1 MRLPW
6 LALLALAGCAAEVGP
21 RPTAGDHVPERTVGG
36 REVQEEFRLEDGLL
50 VSEVL
55 DAPER
60 ATRVGLFLD
69 VANDRADHVLS
80 IEARGVRADG
90 TVTAWRPAVF
100 TWAEHPLRV
109 GRVDLGAVVQ
119 GVQVRMPI
127 DDAAALV
134 GLTYSAVVP
143 EPARPAPAI
152 DAAPSKAQQPLD
164 IAGVKSRA
172 DWGARASEC
181 SSLNTTKTKISVHHT
196 VTPSDQGGSL
206 TTFAQRI
213 RGIQA
218 FHMDSNGWCDIG
230 YTFMVTVDGTTWEA
244 REAKYLGAHVANN
257 NTNNVGVSFVGCFH
271 TSSCGSYPP
280 NSPPQAMIDG
290 GGALIGKI
298 ADRYGITISS
308 TTVIGHRD
316 NPGQSTSCPGDN
328 LHDDLGSLR
337 SIAQNGGGT
346 TTPTTG
352 KVQGVV
358 WDLGVTTDA
367 SQSEA
372 MGARLPGAVISR
384 SGGTS
389 TSTARPG
396 DAYWSF
402 DLPPGTYTFTAT
414 MDGYASAS
422 RDVQVTAGAN
432 LWASIG
438 IAPEPQAASLTIL
451 VFDVTQG
458 ATAPIEAAEVTVTGA
473 DPAQTG
479 ADGKAAFSVAA
490 GQISVSAT
498 AEGFEPGQLVEDI
511 AAGSTRT
518 LQLGLT
524 PVVVDEPTDPED
536 PVDPPDDPVDPV
548 DPPDDEDEED
558 VPLQPEQV
566 ELERVVIPADPGAAG
581 GCAATHGGS
590 AGVLAVLTLLLRRR
604 RGPRAASPSC
614 GG

>member
-1 MRLPW
+1 MLRSLPS
-6 LALLALAGCAAEVGP
+6 LCAVAVLVGCAAESAP
-21 RPTAGDHVPERTVGG
+21 RPTAGDHVPERTLGG
-36 REVQEEFRLEDGLL
+36 AAIQEQFRLEDGLL
-50 VSEVL
+50 VSDVL
-55 DAPER
+55 EGE

-69 VANDRADHVLS
+69 VASDRADHVLA

-90 TVTAWRPAVF
+90 STTAWRPAVF

-109 GRVDLGAVVQ
+109 GRVDLGAVVS

-134 GLTYSAVVP
+134 GLTFSAVVP
-143 EPARPAPAI
+143 EPARPAPAL
-152 DAAPSKAQQPLD
+152 DADTAKVAQQALD

-172 DWGARASEC
+172 DWGARATEC

-206 TTFAQRI
+206 STFAQRI

-230 YTFMVTVDGTTWEA
+230 YTFMVTIDGTTWEA

-257 NTNNVGVSFVGCFH
+257 NTNNVGVSFIGCFH
-271 TSSCGSYPP
+271 TSSCGDYPP
-280 NSPPQAMIDG
+280 NAPPQAMLDG

-298 ADRYGITISS
+298 ADRYGITISG

-316 NPGQSTSCPGDN
+316 NPDQSTSCPGDN
-328 LHDDLGSLR
+328 LHDELPTLR
-337 SIAQNGGGT
+337 TIAQDGAA

-367 SQSEA
+367 TQSEA
-372 MGARLPGAVISR
+372 MGARLPGAVVSR
-384 SGGTS
+384 SGAAA
-389 TSTARPG
+389 TSTARDG

-402 DLPPGTYTFTAT
+402 DLAPGTYTFTAT
-414 MDGYASAS
+414 MDGYAPAS
-422 RDVQVTAGAN
+422 REVQVTAGAS

-438 IAPEPQAASLTIL
+438 VAPEPQAASLTIL
-451 VFDVTQG
+451 VFDASAGVS
-458 ATAPIEAAEVTVTGA
+458 APIQSAEVSVTGA

-490 GQISVSAT
+490 GTITVQAT
-498 AEGFEPGQLVEDI
+498 AEGYEPGTMEESI

-518 LQLGLT
+518 LQLGLV
-524 PVVVDEPTDPED
+524 PVVVDEPGDPEDPVDPPED
-536 PVDPPDDPVDPV
+536 PVDPPDD
-548 DPPDDEDEED
+548 EEEEED
-558 VPLQPEQV
+558 VPLQPEQAQ
-566 ELERVVIPADPGAAG
+566 LERVVIPADPGVAG
-581 GCAATHGGS
+581 GCTSTGGTSLAGLAA
-590 AGVLAVLTLLLRRR
+590 LTLLLRRR